1 MGPGPTGNEPIHTVS
16 RSLIMNVR
24 NALFALALT
33 AVAGSA
39 FAAAPA
45 AAPGAA
51 APAKIATIKHKV
63 HKAKADTKA
72 GAPETKKN

>member
-1 MGPGPTGNEPIHTVS
+1 
-16 RSLIMNVR
+16 MNVR

-51 APAKIATIKHKV
+51 PGAAAPAKTATVKHKV